1 MFLKIF
7 TGTMPKLT
15 ILATLSVKIMYEIS
29 GNVGS
34 LEVTPVRWNQS
45 LHTIN
50 NLQGRFQLR
59 LQWIAVCLSTGSLY
73 IILFPLLIM
82 SCQLALATNI
92 EMYKKLTVYYLHIK
106 VGNQF
111 LSRINKEGCRKCKK
125 AYHSSA
131 IWVSNE
137 EGFDCHNLTIQ

>member
-1 MFLKIF
+1 
-7 TGTMPKLT
+7 MPKLT
-15 ILATLSVKIMYEIS
+15 ILAMLSVKIMYEIS

-34 LEVTPVRWNQS
+34 LEVTPVSWNQS

-82 SCQLALATNI
+82 LCQLALATNI
-92 EMYKKLTVYYLHIK
+92 EMYKKLTVYYLHIRYE
-106 VGNQF
+106 
-111 LSRINKEGCRKCKK
+111 SRESVFKS
-125 AYHSSA
+125 Y
-131 IWVSNE
+131 
-137 EGFDCHNLTIQ
+137 